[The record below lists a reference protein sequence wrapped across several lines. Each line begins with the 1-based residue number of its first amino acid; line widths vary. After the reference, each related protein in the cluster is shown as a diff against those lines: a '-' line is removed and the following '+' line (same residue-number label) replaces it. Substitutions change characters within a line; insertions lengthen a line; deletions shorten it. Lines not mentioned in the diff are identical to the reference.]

1 MNQNHSRG
9 LVGWLVDWL
18 VGWLAGCPSTK
29 PNKQNQK
36 EAAQQQVASASSLFL
51 FDVIAG
57 LDPLKKQSTG
67 DG

>member
-1 MNQNHSRG
+1 
-9 LVGWLVDWL
+9 L

-51 FDVIAG
+51 FNVIAG
-57 LDPLKKQSTG
+57 LDPLKKQSIG